1 MRTTFT
7 SLHLFCGIGGG
18 ALGFQQAREEW
29 RGVVGQ
35 IETLAG
41 IDADPDACADFER
54 ITGAPAVQMDLFSRD
69 QYRDFHGQ
77 EPPTEWQEV
86 TADDVWRAAKG
97 QAPDIVFTSP
107 PCKGFSG
114 LLPEKSA
121 KTKKYQAL
129 NQLTVRGMQLCL
141 EAFQDDLP
149 ALFLLENVPRIKT
162 RGAPL
167 LQEIKR
173 LLKRHG
179 YVFEDEGHDCGE
191 IGGLAQHRKRYLL
204 IARNPQKLSNFVYKP
219 PVRRVRAIGEVLG
232 PLPLPSDPAGGK
244 MHRLPRLQWKT
255 WVRLALIPAGG
266 DWRDLE
272 RVEWEKY
279 RIGYEPRK
287 GALTVGDW
295 DEPSGAV
302 TGAAGFGR
310 SNGTQAI
317 SDPRLTLET
326 MYPSGYGVQD
336 WGEAAQTIRAAGR
349 IMNAPVSI
357 ADPRF
362 DQETPKFNHAFK
374 LTHWNASA
382 GTVAS
387 GGGPTNG
394 SICITDPRLSERE
407 GRHPGVYRIGR
418 FNEPA
423 QCVTGTRFGSGAPAI
438 GDPRTGFKEGT
449 HGAIYRVMRYDEA
462 ANTITGAMGPNNGAP
477 CIADPRLGVGK
488 GYTNKRQLLS
498 WEGPASTVTGT
509 PDIQSGAQSIAD
521 PRVGT
526 CWRGDWKCSGAVGRI
541 NKWDRP
547 TDTVIGHSRVRGN
560 GASSVADPRL
570 GCSPRSGTLGV
581 QRWEEPAKTVIGSGD
596 IHASAAAV
604 ADPRIPDDNERGTW
618 VIIAEDGTWHRP
630 LTTYELAVL
639 QGFPTQMADGTPFE
653 LVGNNDAKWRE
664 RIGNAVPPA
673 AARAIAETM
682 LRSLL
687 AAQDGTWLMAAE
699 EIWVKPEEE
708 WQPPVLAH

>member
-29 RGVVGQ
+29 RGVVGR

-41 IDADPDACADFER
+41 IDCDPEACADFER
-54 ITGAPAVQMDLFSRD
+54 ITGAPAVQMDLFSRQ
-69 QYRDFHGQ
+69 QYIDFHGQ
-77 EPPTEWQEV
+77 EPPAEWREA
-86 TADDVWRAAKG
+86 TPDDIWKATGG

-162 RGAPL
+162 RGDRL
-167 LQEIKR
+167 LKEIKR
-173 LLKRHG
+173 LLTKYG
-179 YVFEDEGHDCGE
+179 YVFQDESHDCGE

-204 IARNPQKLSNFVYKP
+204 IARNPQKLPNFVYKP
-219 PVRRVRAIGEVLG
+219 PVRRVRAISEVLG
-232 PLPLPSDPAGGK
+232 PLPLPDDPAGGK

-272 RVEWEKY
+272 KIEWEKY
-279 RIGYEPRK
+279 RIQYEPRK
-287 GALTVGDW
+287 GAMTVGEW
-295 DEPSGAV
+295 DQPSGAV

-310 SNGTQAI
+310 SNGTQAVA
-317 SDPRLTLET
+317 DPRLTLEN
-326 MYPSGYGVQD
+326 MFPSGYGVQEWD
-336 WGEAAQTIRAAGR
+336 KPAQTIRAAGR

-357 ADPRF
+357 ADPR
-362 DQETPKFNHAFK
+362 
-374 LTHWNASA
+374 
-382 GTVAS
+382 
-387 GGGPTNG
+387 
-394 SICITDPRLSERE
+394 
-407 GRHPGVYRIGR
+407 
-418 FNEPA
+418 
-423 QCVTGTRFGSGAPAI
+423 
-438 GDPRTGFKEGT
+438 TGFKEGT
-449 HGAIYRVMRYDEA
+449 HGAIYRVLRFDEP
-462 ANTITGAMGPNNGAP
+462 ANTVTGAARPNNGAP
-477 CIADPRLGVGK
+477 CIADPRLGVAK
-488 GYTNKRQLLS
+488 GYTNKRQVLD
-498 WEGPASTVTGT
+498 WESPASTVTGT
-509 PDIQSGAQSIAD
+509 PDIQSGAQS
-521 PRVGT
+521 
-526 CWRGDWKCSGAVGRI
+526 
-541 NKWDRP
+541 
-547 TDTVIGHSRVRGN
+547 
-560 GASSVADPRL
+560 VADPRL
-570 GCSPRSGTLGV
+570 SCAPRSGTLGV
-581 QRWEEPAKTVIGSGD
+581 QRWDEPAKTIIGSGD
-596 IHASAAAV
+596 IHAGAAAV
-604 ADPRIPDDNERGTW
+604 ADPRIPDDAERGVW

-630 LTTYELAVL
+630 LTTYELAML
-639 QGFPTQMADGTPFE
+639 QGFPTHLTDGTPFE

-673 AARAIAETM
+673 AAQAIAETM

-699 EIWVKPEEE
+699 EIWVKPEVPGNPMVVV
-708 WQPPVLAH
+708 Q